1 MALNFPDS
9 PALNETFTSGGTT
22 WQYNG
27 TAWNIVTASSSLV
40 IPNAFGTVA
49 VSGQDSVVAE
59 SDADTLTLVA
69 GTNVTITTDSSTD
82 SITISSSGGGGGGG
96 GDVTEAFKT
105 IAVAGNSSIVADSA
119 TDTLTLVGNA
129 GVSITTNADTDTIT
143 ISGPG
148 STTNFSGLTDVQ
160 VASLTIDKVY
170 LPAITML
177 NVTNVGVSAYN
188 FDQYSGNNPT
198 IYAISGTTIAFNL
211 NTMEGNHPFLIQDFS
226 GTNYNTGLV
235 HVSTGGTVST
245 ETDAQGKTSGVL
257 YWKIPSSISGSY
269 RYQCSLHGGM
279 VGNITVKGFASI

>member
-82 SITISSSGGGGGGG
+82 SITISSSGGGGGG

-188 FDQYSGNNPT
+188 FDQYTGNNPT
-198 IYAISGTTIAFNL
+198 VYAISGTTIAFNL

-226 GTNYNTGLV
+226 GTNYNTGLI
-235 HVSTGGTVST
+235 HVSTSGTVST

-257 YWKIPSSISGSY
+257 YWKVPSSIAGSY
-269 RYQCSLHGGM
+269 RYQCSLHIAM
-279 VGNITVKGFASI
+279 VGNITVKAFASI

>member
-27 TAWNIVTASSSLV
+27 TAWNIVTASSSIV

-257 YWKIPSSISGSY
+257 YWKLPSSISGSY

>member
-82 SITISSSGGGGGGG
+82 TVTIASTSGGGGGG
-96 GDVTEAFKT
+96 GDVTEAFTT

-119 TDTLTLVGNA
+119 TDTLTLVGSA
-129 GVSITTNADTDTIT
+129 GVTITTNADTDTIT

-177 NVTNVGVSAYN
+177 DVTNVGASAYN
-188 FDQYSGNNPT
+188 FDQYTGNNPT

-226 GTNYNTGLV
+226 GTNYNTGLI
-235 HVSTGGTVST
+235 HVSNSGTVST
-245 ETDAQGKTSGVL
+245 ATDAQGKTSGVL
-257 YWKIPSSISGSY
+257 YWKVPSDQSGTF
-269 RYQCSLHGGM
+269 RYQCSLHIGM
-279 VGNITVKGFASI
+279 VGNITVKAFASL